1 MDYRLGR
8 GWRQEL
14 PWSTNCN
21 IVWFVEITSQF
32 LFCLRYSKKKKV
44 VLLCDKTK
52 IYIISII

>member
-32 LFCLRYSKKKKV
+32 LFCLSYSKKRKLFCCVIK
-44 VLLCDKTK
+44 LK
-52 IYIISII
+52 YI